1 MAQHQRTWSIASSGR
16 DHSRVPSIMDVPP
29 LPKMPSFETMP
40 AKGPAEPLQSMPSL
54 EAQLARLPSINT
66 RERAAKPQLG
76 RSQSQKPC
84 SQSLLAQNQS
94 LQKTYSMHARAAS
107 GPWYDIS
114 LSP

>member
-16 DHSRVPSIMDVPP
+16 DHSRVPGVIDIP
-29 LPKMPSFETMP
+29 LPKLPSFETMP
-40 AKGPAEPLQSMPSL
+40 GRAAGEVLPSLPSL

-66 RERAAKPQLG
+66 REKLGKPQLG

-94 LQKTYSMHARAAS
+94 LQKTYSMHARVPS